1 MDWQAQLGRVAG
13 ASEGTHRQDRHRDRD
28 QQPVRETDRE
38 RDHRL
43 QLYHPVAIAGQI
55 RTSPSVKALAM
66 IKKVSPAAW
75 RHIHLNGRYTFRD
88 SGQVIDLNAIVAGL
102 NLT

>member
-1 MDWQAQLGRVAG
+1 
-13 ASEGTHRQDRHRDRD
+13 
-28 QQPVRETDRE
+28 
-38 RDHRL
+38 
-43 QLYHPVAIAGQI
+43 
-55 RTSPSVKALAM
+55 VKALAM

-88 SGQVIDLNAIVAGL
+88 SGQVRDLNAIVAGL

>member
-1 MDWQAQLGRVAG
+1 
-13 ASEGTHRQDRHRDRD
+13 
-28 QQPVRETDRE
+28 
-38 RDHRL
+38 
-43 QLYHPVAIAGQI
+43 
-55 RTSPSVKALAM
+55 VKALAM

-75 RHIHLNGRYTFRD
+75 RHIHPNGRYTFRD

>member
-1 MDWQAQLGRVAG
+1 MSLYLPLIKGPHQCA
-13 ASEGTHRQDRHRDRD
+13 
-28 QQPVRETDRE
+28 
-38 RDHRL
+38 RL
-43 QLYHPVAIAGQI
+43 IANAIIYHNSTILLRLLTKYEP
-55 RTSPSVKALAM
+55 SPSAKALAM

-88 SGQVIDLNAIVAGL
+88 SGRVIDLDAILAGL